1 MAEMIELLCLVL
13 LELEWLEMDD
23 VVGWVRSTGLLLRER
38 RAHRLWGLAVLDGG
52 CGQGALY
59 LTVGLGG
66 RRAWSS
72 EDLCLLQLAS

>member
-1 MAEMIELLCLVL
+1 MIELLCLVL

-23 VVGWVRSTGLLLRER
+23 VVGWVRSTGLLL
-38 RAHRLWGLAVLDGG
+38 HRLWGLAVLDGG